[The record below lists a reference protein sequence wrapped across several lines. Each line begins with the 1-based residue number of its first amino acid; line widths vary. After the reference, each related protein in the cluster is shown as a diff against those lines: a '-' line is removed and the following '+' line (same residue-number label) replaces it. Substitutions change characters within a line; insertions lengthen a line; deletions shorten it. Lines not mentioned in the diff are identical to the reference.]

1 MLSFS
6 LTWKILVENS
16 VIYIHERK
24 VSGKL
29 LERLWTL
36 KWSQSMIILAML
48 KLSHSTCFVP
58 DHKLLGFES
67 MSMLQILSLKAWM
80 NDFFFSFYSL
90 RANSEWIWYGWGDGN
105 IVITFIMTFYGD
117 FSVELVGCVIEY
129 RLFASQVILG
139 WGATI
144 AIRFE
149 LFAHFRYAPNI
160 FRVGMVNGKEIVR
173 VTHYSHLHMEH
184 RFG

>member
-1 MLSFS
+1 MIPIDDNISNAQIKS
-6 LTWKILVENS
+6 LNMFCTGSQIAWVRVNVNATNFIVKGMD
-16 VIYIHERK
+16 ER
-24 VSGKL
+24 
-29 LERLWTL
+29 
-36 KWSQSMIILAML
+36 
-48 KLSHSTCFVP
+48 
-58 DHKLLGFES
+58 
-67 MSMLQILSLKAWM
+67 
-80 NDFFFSFYSL
+80 FFFSFYSL